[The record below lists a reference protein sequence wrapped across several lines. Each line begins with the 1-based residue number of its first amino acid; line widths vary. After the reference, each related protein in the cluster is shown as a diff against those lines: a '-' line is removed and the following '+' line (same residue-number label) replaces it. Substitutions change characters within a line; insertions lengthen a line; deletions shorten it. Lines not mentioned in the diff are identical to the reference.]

1 MTGSWEIN
9 QYAGPFSQP
18 YTKINCRQIKQL
30 NMKSKALSFLD
41 QKYKLEYKYKYS
53 YVHLVGNDFLCKY
66 TGTHT
71 HKEKYNFAQSK
82 QNQKT
87 LFYPTLPQIEVKWQ
101 HKSQAGKHILQLQCI
116 QIKKNQYPKCDQGK
130 KSNRKNEQFRQRK
143 IRWSISILSNA
154 Q

>member
-71 HKEKYNFAQSK
+71 HKEKYNFAQLK

-87 LFYPTLPQIEVKWQ
+87 LFYLPQIEVKWQ

-130 KSNRKNEQFRQRK
+130 KAIGKMSSSDEK